1 MFINLE
7 NMFTEKLFEN
17 NQGKEIDEKS
27 LMEEGIDFVFKEHP
41 EISSIGTKEKYL
53 KYLSTIFP
61 ESQIKNIVYHSTT
74 ALFEDYDIERGDL
87 GMHFSYKNV
96 SVGIL
101 YSQYTKANI
110 INIKNPLQF
119 VDFGGFHFTMFGK
132 KFVEADV
139 ISKDEFSSIDN
150 LNLSVKEEDKLFRE
164 LLLSKGFDGIVYL
177 NRREGINGGILD
189 GDEFYRNKNLNDKQF
204 KEKYPDA
211 SNSYIVFKPEQ
222 THILGSKQDIDG
234 FEIFVER

>member
-1 MFINLE
+1 MEKFFNNNPQKEQKE
-7 NMFTEKLFEN
+7 NKIEKP
-17 NQGKEIDEKS
+17 QIKE
-27 LMEEGIDFVFKEHP
+27 GVDFVFEQNP
-41 EISSIGTKEKYL
+41 ELANIGTMEQYSEYL
-53 KYLSTIFP
+53 DTIF
-61 ESQIKNIVYHSTT
+61 SDSKVKDIVYHSTT

-87 GMHFSYKNV
+87 GMHFSEKNV
-96 SVGIL
+96 SAGIL
-101 YSQYTKANI
+101 YSKYTKANL

-164 LLLSKGFDGIVYL
+164 LLLSKGFDGVMYL
-177 NRREGINGGILD
+177 NRREGIDGGILN
-189 GDEFYRNKNLNDKQF
+189 GDEFYKNRNLNDTQF

-222 THILGSKQDIDG
+222 THILGSIRDITM
-234 FEIFVER
+234 FKEFIKN